1 MTKTPTINLPAQPN
15 RFIGRVKEL
24 HELTDLLA
32 DPECRL
38 VTLVGPGGTGKT
50 RLSIEVARNVGA
62 DFADGVHF
70 VPLDT
75 VPSADFLVP
84 AIADAIGFTL
94 RGQDQPRIQLLGHL
108 ATTEALLVLDNFEH
122 VVEGAGLVSELL
134 AGCPGLKLIVT
145 TREALALSEE
155 WVFPVPGLRIPVDEM
170 GGDLE
175 EYDAVRLFVER
186 AKRVNH
192 AYDPEPDWP
201 HIVRLCRTVQGLPL
215 AIELAAT
222 WIKTVPCAQI
232 VAEIEKSVDFLGTR
246 MRNVPERHRTM
257 RAVFDESWRLLTDD
271 ERDVFARLSVMRGSF
286 DGGAASQVA
295 GASLQTLSALVDK
308 SLVRPLSDQG
318 RYRVHELLRQYAA
331 ERLEA
336 EPDELADVKAT
347 HCEHYIRVFAEAG
360 RLGNAGKQLEMAATL
375 SREIDNLRSAWEFA
389 VEAADTEKIH
399 IATQPFALYY
409 QIVGRYHEVAAML
422 ERAARALQDQ
432 PLTGQVALTLSLV
445 LAHLGWFDMR
455 LGRLDQSQSSFEIA
469 RDVLGQAGLPPDHS
483 FASDPNV
490 GLGLMATIRG
500 DYPEAADYGQ
510 KALDTANSNDNPHN
524 REIALYVL
532 ARAAILEGRYE
543 DARGFAERAYDTA
556 QQLNDRWFMAYC
568 VLERGNVAAAL
579 GDNAAARRFYQETYD
594 LRDEFDDQEGKAI
607 ALVKLGE
614 VAIAEEAF
622 ETARERFRESIGVY
636 EEIHDKGGLAG
647 ACRGMARASL
657 ALGELDDARAHL
669 ARAISLCAEIR
680 HLSLLLAS
688 VTAVGEFLLKSGA
701 KDEGVHLLNFAQSHP
716 ASDYE
721 TRELST
727 RLIRDAVLDAKTLG
741 VAPDAVHLVPLLRE
755 RLALPT
761 DLGLRVLLD
770 PSKGAPA
777 PPSALPDGLTE
788 REVEVLR
795 LVAQGRSNREISEAL
810 FITANTVANHMKN
823 ILSKTQ
829 TSNRTEA
836 AAYAK
841 DRGLV

>member
-1 MTKTPTINLPAQPN
+1 MSQTATTNLPAQPN
-15 RFIGRVKEL
+15 RFIGRLKEV

-50 RLSIEVARNVGA
+50 RLSIEVAEKVA
-62 DFADGVHF
+62 DRFADGVHF

-75 VPSADFLVP
+75 VASADFLVP
-84 AIADAIGFTL
+84 AIAGAVGFTL
-94 RGQDQPRIQLLGHL
+94 RGQDEPRVQLLDHVKSKHQL
-108 ATTEALLVLDNFEH
+108 IVLDNFEH
-122 VVEGAGLVSELL
+122 VVDGALFVSDLL
-134 AGCPGLKLIVT
+134 AAAPGIKVIVT
-145 TREALALSEE
+145 TREALAISEE
-155 WVFPVPGLRIPVDEM
+155 WVFPVPGMRIPPGDAQE
-170 GGDLE
+170 DLE
-175 EYDAVRLFVER
+175 DYDAVRLFVER
-186 AKRVNH
+186 ARRVNR
-192 AYDPEPDWP
+192 AYAPDGDWP
-201 HIVRLCRTVQGLPL
+201 DIVRLCRLVQGLPL

-257 RAVFDESWRLLTDD
+257 RAVFDESWRLLSDD
-271 ERDVFARLSVMRGSF
+271 ERAVFASLSVMRGSF
-286 DGGAASQVA
+286 DADAARRVA

-308 SLVRPLSDQG
+308 SLVRPLSAEG
-318 RYRVHELLRQYAA
+318 RYRVHELLRQFAE

-336 EPDELADVKAT
+336 MPEELATVKAA
-347 HCEHYIRVFAEAG
+347 HCEHYMRVFAEAG
-360 RLGNAGKQLEMAATL
+360 KLGQSGDQLKMAAIL
-375 SREIDNLRSAWEFA
+375 NREIDNLRAAWQFA
-389 VEAADTEKIH
+389 VESGDAEKIH
-399 IATQPFALYY
+399 AATQPFALYY
-409 QIVGRYHEVAAML
+409 QIVGRYHEVTAML
-422 ERAARALQDQ
+422 EHAARVLRDQ
-432 PLTGQVALTLSLV
+432 AVSEQVAVALSLV
-445 LAHLGWFDMR
+445 LVHLGWFDMR

-500 DYPEAADYGQ
+500 AYPEAADYGR
-510 KALDTANSNDNPHN
+510 KALDTANLNNNPHN

-568 VLERGNVAAAL
+568 ALELGNVAAAL
-579 GDNAAARRFYQETYD
+579 GDNDAARRFYRETYD

-614 VAIAEEAF
+614 VAIAELAF
-622 ETARERFRESIGVY
+622 ETAREHFRESIGVY

-657 ALGELDDARAHL
+657 AVGEIDDARAQL

-688 VTAVGEFLLKSGA
+688 ITVFGEYLLKKGER
-701 KDEGVHLLNFAQSHP
+701 DEGVELLTFARTHP

-721 TRELST
+721 TRDLAT
-727 RLIRDAVLDAKTLG
+727 GLIRQAGLDPGTLG
-741 VAPDAVHLVPLLRE
+741 TMPDADHLVGLLRE
-755 RLALPT
+755 RLALPSGI
-761 DLGLRVLLD
+761 GLRDLLEPRTAGAA
-770 PSKGAPA
+770 PS
-777 PPSALPDGLTE
+777 SVLPDGLTE

-795 LVAQGRSNREISEAL
+795 LVAQGRSNRDISEAL
-810 FITANTVANHMKN
+810 FITPNTVANHMKN

-841 DRGLV
+841 DRGLL